1 MNKMLVIAFVG
12 IMSVLVGACTSD
24 ALDDA
29 NALADSAV
37 VKNALVKNAD
47 GTETVIL
54 SNGEQIVLED
64 TTTYVIN
71 FDTVNMGNDIDDVMV
86 SRA

>member
-29 NALADSAV
+29 NALADAICE
-37 VKNALVKNAD
+37 
-47 GTETVIL
+47 ETTL
-54 SNGEQIVLED
+54 L
-64 TTTYVIN
+64 Y
-71 FDTVNMGNDIDDVMV
+71 
-86 SRA
+86 